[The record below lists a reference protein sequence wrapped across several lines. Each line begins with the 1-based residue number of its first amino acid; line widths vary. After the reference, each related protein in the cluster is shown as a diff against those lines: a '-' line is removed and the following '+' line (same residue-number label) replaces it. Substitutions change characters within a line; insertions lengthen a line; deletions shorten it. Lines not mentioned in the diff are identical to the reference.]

1 MFGLKKEAIEFEE
14 VKEEE
19 QIDKDTNTKF
29 IFYGSNQKYQ
39 QKMEFYTILNSD
51 QSKKILTI
59 VECDTKIDF
68 LSIKLAELFENYDE
82 YKNLDGLRAVNLSK
96 KDEKLNDVLI
106 SMKGTVSEH
115 ISSGDFIYCD
125 LITNEYWVKCIIN
138 LKTLFP
144 LNELSMSLELKLS
157 LESKISDVKLYLI
170 KCGINFWLENM
181 QNIKDSFTYFIYQ
194 IIFTSNTNKELVNHQ
209 TVKDILSFKS
219 EIKCEITL
227 APLEEHLMLQ
237 LQKLNVKYTSI
248 NKMRW
253 LEFKE
258 LSFSTLRRSKKF
270 FPEFQYIQNFIK
282 KLLRLYINRVD
293 DKWYLYKNEKN
304 DNAINDDKCNNSSTF
319 YNETARS
326 VSNESKRKIIVI
338 LPNEAKSEEEKE
350 KNEYEINIDYST
362 SMRDNNILQEHST
375 KQSRKSSTNEKRN
388 SFYSQRGNIE
398 MQNNNK
404 IQRNRKESIDIQFTS
419 SSKKKEEDTR
429 SEGKNN
435 FYTPLLPENEKDIP
449 KSKKSNNNIKQLIN
463 NFRTTSNYYN
473 LCHEFKGKIR
483 YDAFINSVKSFF
495 MPVLPSSSLEKITIP
510 EFRNFAFL
518 SKDVSLDKDI
528 DDDDDE
534 NILNDK
540 ISTVNCKII
549 VFLIGFLILLI
560 FSIVLVF
567 KS

>member
-1 MFGLKKEAIEFEE
+1 MFGLKKETKEFEE

-29 IFYGSNQKYQ
+29 IFYGSNKKFQ

-68 LSIKLAELFENYDE
+68 LPLKLAELFENYDE
-82 YKNLDGLRAVNLSK
+82 YKNLDGLRAVNLIK

-115 ISSGDFIYCD
+115 INSGDFIYCD
-125 LITNEYWVKCIIN
+125 LITNEYWVKCIIK

-157 LESKISDVKLYLI
+157 LETKISDVKLYLI

-181 QNIKDSFTYFIYQ
+181 QNIGDSFTYFIYQ
-194 IIFTSNTNKELVNHQ
+194 IIFKSNTNKELVNHQ
-209 TVKDILSFKS
+209 TVKDLFSFKS

-237 LQKLNVKYTSI
+237 LQNVKVKYTSI

-258 LSFSTLRRSKKF
+258 LSFSILRRSKKF
-270 FPEFQYIQNFIK
+270 FPEFLYIQNFIN
-282 KLLRLYINRVD
+282 KLLKLYINRVD
-293 DKWYLYKNEKN
+293 DKWYLYKNEKG
-304 DNAINDDKCNNSSTF
+304 DNAINDDKYNNSSTF
-319 YNETARS
+319 YNETTLT
-326 VSNESKRKIIVI
+326 VSNENKRKIIVI
-338 LPNEAKSEEEKE
+338 LPDEVKKEEEKE
-350 KNEYEINIDYST
+350 KNEDEINIDYST
-362 SMRDNNILQEHST
+362 SMKDNNILQEHST
-375 KQSRKSSTNEKRN
+375 KQSRKSSTNEKHN
-388 SFYSQRGNIE
+388 SFYSQRANIE
-398 MQNNNK
+398 LQNNNNIK
-404 IQRNRKESIDIQFTS
+404 RNRKESIDIQFTS
-419 SSKKKEEDTR
+419 AKKKDEDTR

-435 FYTPLLPENEKDIP
+435 FYAPLLPENEKEIP
-449 KSKKSNNNIKQLIN
+449 KKMKSNNNIKQLIN

-495 MPVLPSSSLEKITIP
+495 MPVLPRNSLEKITIP
-510 EFRNFAFL
+510 EFRNFTFL
-518 SKDVSLDKDI
+518 SKDVSLDKYI

-534 NILNDK
+534 DILNDK
-540 ISTVNCKII
+540 ISAVNCKII
-549 VFLIGFLILLI
+549 VFLFGFLILLI